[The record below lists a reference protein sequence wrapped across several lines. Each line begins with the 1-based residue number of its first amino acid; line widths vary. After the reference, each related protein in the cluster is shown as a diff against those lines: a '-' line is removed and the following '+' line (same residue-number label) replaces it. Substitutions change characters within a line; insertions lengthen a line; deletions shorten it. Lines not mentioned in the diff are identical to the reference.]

1 MIIGV
6 TGSIGTGKTTVAKML
21 GRLGAYVI
29 DADSIVHRLL
39 AKPERKE
46 LAAFVFDNKKAL
58 KKLCGWIHP
67 KVKKEILERIK
78 AHKSGRAIVIDAP
91 LLIECGL
98 DRKCH
103 YVIVVKAGKENQLE
117 RARNKLSIPKDQ
129 ILKRMKL
136 QMPLREK
143 ISRADFVI
151 DNNGTLRDT
160 EKQARKIWE
169 ELLRRKKW
177 RK

>member
-6 TGSIGTGKTTVAKML
+6 TGSIGTGKTTAAKML
-21 GRLGAYVI
+21 QDLGAYVI
-29 DADSIVHRLL
+29 DADAIVHRLL
-39 AKPERKE
+39 DKPERKE
-46 LAAFVFDNKKAL
+46 LAAYVFDNEQAL

-67 KVKKEILERIK
+67 KVKKEIIERIK
-78 AHKSGRAIVIDAP
+78 ARKSGRAIVIDAP

-98 DRKCH
+98 DKKCD
-103 YVIVVKAGKENQLE
+103 YVVVVKASIENQLE
-117 RARNKLSIPKDQ
+117 RARKKLSISKAQ
-129 ILKRMKL
+129 IRKRLKF

-143 ISRADFVI
+143 ISRADFII
-151 DNNGTLRDT
+151 DNNGTLRNT

-177 RK
+177 RR